1 MRCGLR
7 DALGWRVKPVDS
19 RDRTLHAMRMALLG
33 FAAVRRSRHSSGE
46 PTRTGMT
53 VLVLFT
59 DFGHRDPYV
68 GQLKARL
75 AEGAPGIPVID
86 LLHEAP
92 DFNPHAGAHLLAALA
107 PQFPAGSVLLA
118 VVDPGVGT
126 PRGTVV
132 AEADGRWYV
141 GPDNGLLSVVLA
153 RASAVRLWRI
163 VWRPDSLAAT
173 FHGRDLFAPIAAA
186 IASGTF
192 PQARLDPVD
201 QLGVEFDAGDL
212 ARVIYVDHYGNAWT
226 GVRGGGAIRDVRA
239 AGQPFPF
246 ADTFGS
252 VGKGEAVAFVNSV
265 GLVELAVNRGN
276 AAAAFGLKVGDRVE
290 VVPAR

>member
-1 MRCGLR
+1 MI
-7 DALGWRVKPVDS
+7 
-19 RDRTLHAMRMALLG
+19 
-33 FAAVRRSRHSSGE
+33 
-46 PTRTGMT
+46 
-53 VLVLFT
+53 VLFT
-59 DFGHRDPYV
+59 DFGHSDPYV

-75 AEGAPGIPVID
+75 IEGAPRIPVID

-107 PQFPAGSVLLA
+107 PQFPTGSVLLA

-153 RASAVRLWRI
+153 RASSVRLWRI
-163 VWRPDSLAAT
+163 VWRPDTLSAT
-173 FHGRDLFAPIAAA
+173 FHGRDLFAPIAAT
-186 IASGTF
+186 IASGAF
-192 PQARLDPVD
+192 PEECLDPVD

-212 ARVIYVDHYGNAWT
+212 ARVIYVDHYGNVWT
-226 GVRGGGAIRDVRA
+226 GVRGGGAIREVRA
-239 AGQPFPF
+239 AGRTFPF

-252 VGKGEAVAFVNSV
+252 VGKGEAVAFANSA
-265 GLVELAVNRGN
+265 GLVELALNRGS
-276 AAAAFGLKVGDRVE
+276 AAIAFGLKVGDRVE
-290 VVPAR
+290 VLHAR